1 MTLKG
6 TIRVYLNKESCSTSA
21 LKPIYI
27 RDTRGHWRGLLDM
40 REMYKLVE
48 AQAEPLTSGRHGT
61 GNAIHRAAWKLTSRV
76 DIGVDNL
83 KSAAQHLP
91 ASHQA

>member
-1 MTLKG
+1 
-6 TIRVYLNKESCSTSA
+6 
-21 LKPIYI
+21 
-27 RDTRGHWRGLLDM
+27 M

-61 GNAIHRAAWKLTSRV
+61 GNAVHRAAWKLTSRV